1 MSKPATR
8 KPLNA
13 RQRRFIDAVVEGHD
27 ATAAALQ
34 AGYRMW
40 AARQTGYDLLQRPD
54 VQEAVARGKGRKA
67 SRLSRETAL
76 EELAAI
82 AYSNILDY
90 AQVDENQRLSLDLS
104 RLDRAAAAG
113 VRELTVVEFS
123 DHKASTYR
131 RTLKIRMGN
140 KPYALRL
147 LLANLPPTGNAPA
160 PDSDR
165 PGNIPDPTETRP
177 KTIPDLTAASAGS
190 VENPGESEPKARIS
204 QDFVSSACAGRPA
217 RVHRKASSLPTSTA
231 P

>member
-90 AQVDENQRLSLDLS
+90 AQVDENQRLTLDLS

-113 VRELTVVEFS
+113 VRELTVVEYS
-123 DHKASTYR
+123 DHKRSTYR

-147 LLANLPPTGNAPA
+147 LLANLPPTENIPPPA
-160 PDSDR
+160 GAR
-165 PGNIPDPTETRP
+165 PGNIPDPTQTRP
-177 KTIPDLTAASAGS
+177 ENIPDLTAASAGEAENIGKS
-190 VENPGESEPKARIS
+190 AGAGRNPG
-204 QDFVSSACAGRPA
+204 DFVCAALPA
-217 RVHRKASSLPTSTA
+217 RPLAGPAPSAEGVASTA

>member
-90 AQVDENQRLSLDLS
+90 AQVDENQRLTLDLS

-113 VRELTVVEFS
+113 VRELTVVEYS
-123 DHKASTYR
+123 DHKRSTYR
-131 RTLKIRMGN
+131 RTLRIRMGN

-177 KTIPDLTAASAGS
+177 KTIPDLTDIPAAAAENTGKSGGEARNVREFVGARSPAAPSPAAASTG
-190 VENPGESEPKARIS
+190 P
-204 QDFVSSACAGRPA
+204 
-217 RVHRKASSLPTSTA
+217 
-231 P
+231 

>member
-13 RQRRFIDAVVEGHD
+13 RQRRFIDAVIEGHD

-90 AQVDENQRLSLDLS
+90 AQVDENQRLTLDLS

-165 PGNIPDPTETRP
+165 PGNIPDPSETRP
-177 KTIPDLTAASAGS
+177 KTIPDLTDIPAAAAENTGKSGAWGRKPGDFVCPAPPAAPSPAAASTG
-190 VENPGESEPKARIS
+190 P
-204 QDFVSSACAGRPA
+204 
-217 RVHRKASSLPTSTA
+217 
-231 P
+231 